1 MENLNTTENIKDLVK
16 TALREHDRERI
27 DPNAVY
33 YINQVAKMMNSS
45 YRKVKWLIEK
55 GLLKTTKDGRISQR
69 AIDDYL
75 ENRNQ

>member
-1 MENLNTTENIKDLVK
+1 MESANSKDELKKLVK

-45 YRKVKWLIEK
+45 FRKVKSLIED
-55 GLLKTTKDGRISQR
+55 GLLRTTKDGRISQR

-75 ENRNQ
+75 ENRV

>member
-1 MENLNTTENIKDLVK
+1 MESTITTENLKLVMK
-16 TALREHDRERI
+16 SVLREHEKEKI

-45 YRKVKWLIEK
+45 YRKIKQLAEK

-69 AIDDYL
+69 AIDEYL
-75 ENRNQ
+75 ENRI